1 MPTNSDQIR
10 GGLRGFRAW
19 LLVVVSLGAIV
30 GSMVFVSERARREAD
45 TARQV
50 QVIVA
55 QLDTAAQKFKLLSVE
70 GVNKVLAGNETSR
83 AVASRLYGRGKQ
95 VWDDMD
101 RSISRLSSLAPGDK
115 AGVVRAQ
122 VTDLKAAALRARLNV
137 LAAPSTRGAHEVRSS
152 PTATFCSRLHEARGR
167 H

>member
-19 LLVVVSLGAIV
+19 LLVVVSLGGIV

-70 GVNKVLAGNETSR
+70 GVNKELAKRIYDFFRDSN
-83 AVASRLYGRGKQ
+83 K
-95 VWDDMD
+95 
-101 RSISRLSSLAPGDK
+101 
-115 AGVVRAQ
+115 
-122 VTDLKAAALRARLNV
+122 
-137 LAAPSTRGAHEVRSS
+137 H
-152 PTATFCSRLHEARGR
+152 
-167 H
+167 